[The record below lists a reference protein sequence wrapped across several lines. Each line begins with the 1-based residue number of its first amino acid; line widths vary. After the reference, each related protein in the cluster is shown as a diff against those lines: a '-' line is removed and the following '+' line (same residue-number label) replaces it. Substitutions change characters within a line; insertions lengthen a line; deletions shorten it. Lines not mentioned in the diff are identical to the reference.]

1 MSPGLRAAR
10 AQALIE
16 FTFAVPVIIVLLLA
30 LVDGSALFRSAMTCK
45 AAADEAA
52 RIVARDAQSALGD
65 ERATIRAALSS
76 ADAGD
81 GYEMTFTQGA
91 VDSMSWRKEVPDSG
105 KPGVEVSKNS
115 QAIAIECGTEVSTQ
129 LGRILG
135 LADVPVSATA
145 SALRVW

>member
-1 MSPGLRAAR
+1 
-10 AQALIE
+10 
-16 FTFAVPVIIVLLLA
+16 
-30 LVDGSALFRSAMTCK
+30 
-45 AAADEAA
+45 
-52 RIVARDAQSALGD
+52 
-65 ERATIRAALSS
+65 
-76 ADAGD
+76 
-81 GYEMTFTQGA
+81 MTFTQGA